1 MINANKWTDKS
12 TGMTG
17 TIQEC
22 EYMQEQGTN
31 NVRFDLGETGYEY

>member
-1 MINANKWTDKS
+1 MIHTNKWTDKS

-22 EYMQEQGTN
+22 DYM
-31 NVRFDLGETGYEY
+31 